1 MNVIIEKISKNKA
14 IIDLE
19 VIKELVKKAKKVDKI
34 NIIEK
39 EEDISTK
46 DLMKL
51 IETSKAFDFL
61 KDEGEDIYTIDDL
74 KVKYR
79 WKEV

>member
-1 MNVIIEKISKNKA
+1 MNVVIEKISKNKA

-19 VIKELVKKAKKVDKI
+19 VIKELVKKAKKGDKI

-39 EEDISTK
+39 EEDISAK

-51 IETSKAFDFL
+51 SEKGGAFDFL
-61 KDEGEDIYTIDDL
+61 NDVGEDIYTIDDL

-79 WKEV
+79 

>member
-39 EEDISTK
+39 EEDILTK

-51 IETSKAFDFL
+51 SEKGGAFDFL
-61 KDEGEDIYTIDDL
+61 NHEGEDIYTIEDL

-79 WKEV
+79 

>member
-1 MNVIIEKISKNKA
+1 MMNVIIEKISKNKA
-14 IIDLE
+14 IIDLN

-39 EEDISTK
+39 EEDISTN

-51 IETSKAFDFL
+51 SEKSGAFDFL
-61 KDEGEDIYTIDDL
+61 NDKDEDIYTIDDL

-79 WKEV
+79 